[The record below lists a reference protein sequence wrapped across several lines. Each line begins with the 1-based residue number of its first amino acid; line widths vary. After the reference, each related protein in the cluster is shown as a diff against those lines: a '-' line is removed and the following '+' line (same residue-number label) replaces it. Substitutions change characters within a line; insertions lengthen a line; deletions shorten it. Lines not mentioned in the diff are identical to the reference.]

1 MARNILIAKKANDI
15 LTKAR
20 MELKNFI
27 VYEVKHLYKLIMDE
41 EPEDNDYCIE
51 SGDLL
56 VSVTI
61 SHWVTDCEGNYYA
74 ETHLLSTIYV
84 DEDDDVNVGLEDGIE
99 KDWLS
104 LTTDELYE
112 IANSLEYTYLNKL
125 GKEL

>member
-41 EPEDNDYCIE
+41 EPEDGNYCIE

-56 VSVTI
+56 I
-61 SHWVTDCEGNYYA
+61 SLNIEHWVDDYEGNYYA
-74 ETHLLSTIYV
+74 ESHLLSTIYV
-84 DEDDDVNVGLEDGIE
+84 DEDDDVNVGLEEDVE
-99 KDWLS
+99 KHWFSLS
-104 LTTDELYE
+104 TDELYE
-112 IANSLEYTYLNKL
+112 IANALEYTYLNKL